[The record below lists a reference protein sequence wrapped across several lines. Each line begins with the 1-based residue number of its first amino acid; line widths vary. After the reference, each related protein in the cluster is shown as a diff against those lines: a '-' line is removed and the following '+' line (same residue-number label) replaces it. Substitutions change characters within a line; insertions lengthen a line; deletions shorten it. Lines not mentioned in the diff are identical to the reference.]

1 MENYMYHE
9 VQPENRKSVADG
21 YTPQTVVDFV
31 LNSQGR
37 SLVPNS
43 IKIIGEFVVLSDGIN
58 QVAANVK
65 STHKINR
72 KAGIHSVCESIS
84 SSSVNL
90 GNLELLNNYARFV
103 AMEETGVAYRDDYC
117 NASKLV
123 ELKAVSD
130 VESGLNCN
138 IDPQIYYTD
147 ATTSNVINRNVSFSF
162 KPRICLNRFSGGNL
176 SFAKTGAMAI
186 SLTLARAFGVLFG
199 VNLNNGATYKLVNLR
214 VCYASVPSEAQPPMV
229 LMNKINNIKTSI
241 SSSSANI
248 SANIPSSSVKG
259 VSISFQAQSEE
270 NQKEFDNLSLKRLS
284 GLSQLQFIF
293 NDSLNKYINFVLS
306 SDSEILAH
314 AVESFNSMGHSN
326 VNATQLTQG
335 DNMIVGTGFS
345 EFVDF
350 TKSAFDVQFSSSI
363 NTAHN
368 VYMYFH
374 SAMQV

>member
-1 MENYMYHE
+1 MYHE
-9 VQPENRKSVADG
+9 VQPENRKSDG
-21 YTPQTVVDFV
+21 YIPQTVVDFV
-31 LNSQGR
+31 LNAQGR

-43 IKIIGEFVVLSDGIN
+43 IKIIGEFQVLSDGTA
-58 QVAANVK
+58 QVAAGSF

-72 KAGIHSVCESIS
+72 KAAINSVCESIS
-84 SSSVNL
+84 SSTVNL
-90 GNLELLNNYARFV
+90 GNLELLNNYGRFV

-123 ELKAVSD
+123 ELKAPSE

-138 IDPQIYYTD
+138 QDPQTYFT
-147 ATTSNVINRNVSFSF
+147 ANGTSTVSNRNVSFSF

-176 SFAKTGAMAI
+176 SFGKTGAMTI
-186 SLTLARAFGVLFG
+186 SLTLARAFGVLYG
-199 VNLNNGATYKLVNLR
+199 INLDVNATYKLLNLR
-214 VCYASVPSEAQPPMV
+214 VCYASVPSEAQPPIV
-229 LMNKINNIKTSI
+229 LMNKVNNIKTSI

-259 VSISFQAQSEE
+259 VSISFQPQAEE
-270 NQKEFDNLSLKRLS
+270 NVREFDNLALKRLS
-284 GLSQLQFIF
+284 GLSKLQFIF
-293 NDSLNKYINFVLS
+293 NDSLNKYINYVLS

-345 EFVDF
+345 DFVDF

-368 VYMYFH
+368 VYLYFH
-374 SAMQV
+374 SAIQV

>member
-9 VQPENRKSVADG
+9 VQPENKKSDG
-21 YTPQTVVDFV
+21 YSPQTVVDFV

-43 IKIIGEFVVLSDGIN
+43 IKIIGEFQVLSDGTT
-58 QVAANVK
+58 QLPATTR

-84 SSSVNL
+84 SSTVNL
-90 GNLELLNNYARFV
+90 GNLELLNNYSRFV
-103 AMEETGVAYRDDYC
+103 AMEETGVAYRDDYM

-123 ELKAVSD
+123 ELKAPSE

-138 IDPQIYYTD
+138 QDPQTYFTD
-147 ATTSNVINRNVSFSF
+147 NATSAVNNRNVSFSF

-176 SFAKTGAMAI
+176 SFAKTGAV
-186 SLTLARAFGVLFG
+186 SVTLTLARAFGVLYG
-199 VNLNNGATYKLVNLR
+199 ENLDARATYKLVNLR
-214 VCYASVPSEAQPPMV
+214 LCYASVPSEAQPPMV
-229 LMNKINNIKTSI
+229 LMNKVNNIKTSI

-259 VSISFQAQSEE
+259 VSISFQPQAEE
-270 NQKEFDNLSLKRLS
+270 NVSQFDNLGLKRLS

-293 NDSLNKYINFVLS
+293 NDSLNKYINYVLS

-314 AVESFNSMGHSN
+314 AIESFNSMGHSN

-345 EFVDF
+345 DFVDF

-368 VYMYFH
+368 VYLYFH
-374 SAMQV
+374 SAIQV